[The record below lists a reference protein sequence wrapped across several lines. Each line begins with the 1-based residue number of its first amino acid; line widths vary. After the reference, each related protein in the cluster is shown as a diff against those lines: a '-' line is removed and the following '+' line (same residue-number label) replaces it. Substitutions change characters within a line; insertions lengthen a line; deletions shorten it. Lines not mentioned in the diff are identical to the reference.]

1 MWRYL
6 VGAGG
11 ALLLVMAGLFLFRG
25 SASTENRLP
34 AAPAAAVVS
43 ETEQDVPAEPPSA
56 AAKTREQKRFDRI
69 DKDKNDGISKDEFLA
84 LRRKLFA
91 KLDGDRDGKLS
102 FEEWSVKAVERFA
115 GADKDKS
122 GVLTRAEFATTAV
135 KRKPA
140 RPRCVCAPGT
150 GSKAQTPPAQ
160 EAADD
165 NDG

>member
-11 ALLLVMAGLFLFRG
+11 AMLLVVAGLFLFRG
-25 SASTENRLP
+25 SASTEKRLLP
-34 AAPAAAVVS
+34 APSAAVAS
-43 ETEQDVPAEPPSA
+43 ETEQDLPAEPPSA

-69 DKDKNDGISKDEFLA
+69 DKDKNDTITKDEFFA

-91 KLDGDRDGKLS
+91 RLDTDHDGRLS

-122 GVLTRAEFATTAV
+122 GTLSRPEFATTAV
-135 KRKPA
+135 KRTAKPRCACAPAKAAAKPA
-140 RPRCVCAPGT
+140 D
-150 GSKAQTPPAQ
+150 QEPA
-160 EAADD
+160 EDS
-165 NDG
+165 DG